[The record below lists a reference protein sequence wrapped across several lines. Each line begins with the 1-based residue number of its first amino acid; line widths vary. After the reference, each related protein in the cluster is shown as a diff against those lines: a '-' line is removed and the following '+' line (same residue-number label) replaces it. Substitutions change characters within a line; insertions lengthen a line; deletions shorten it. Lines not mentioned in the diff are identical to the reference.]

1 MKPLALLIPG
11 LDGTGEMFY
20 RQIAALSS
28 SHRVLAWK
36 FSERSGFDFRDLVEE
51 LGEGTAGQEPGS
63 ILVVGES
70 FGGTIA
76 MHYVLAYPE
85 RVSRLALINTFPYY
99 RPRRRILLGRRLVPL
114 LRVKRLQ
121 SIKNFIVDRVL
132 ANEGVPKEDREVYR
146 RIVQL
151 VNFGAYQRRLEL
163 VQQVD
168 LRPRL
173 HEIMVPTLLF
183 ASGRDKI
190 VPSIAEAR
198 FMASRIPDPGPAS
211 ISAVPR
217 ARALSQ
223 SPARPTSSICASTS
237 HDRAATGAT
246 ASVIR
251 FGHSNRHGPA
261 KAGH

>member
-51 LGEGTAGQEPGS
+51 LGDGTAGEEPGS

-132 ANEGVPKEDREVYR
+132 THEGVPKEDREVYR

-198 FMASRIPDPGPAS
+198 FMASRIPD
-211 ISAVPR
+211 
-217 ARALSQ
+217 
-223 SPARPTSSICASTS
+223 ST
-237 HDRAATGAT
+237 
-246 ASVIR
+246 VYE
-251 FGHSNRHGPA
+251 FP
-261 KAGH
+261 KAGHALLLTPGFLLSEY

>member
-28 SHRVLAWK
+28 RHRVLAWK
-36 FSERSGFDFRDLVEE
+36 FSERSSFDFRDLVEE
-51 LGEGTAGQEPGS
+51 LGEGTAGEEPGS

-121 SIKNFIVDRVL
+121 SIKNFIVDRAL
-132 ANEGVPKEDREVYR
+132 AHEGVPEEDRKVYR

-173 HEIMVPTLLF
+173 HEITVPTLLF

-198 FMASRIPDPGPAS
+198 FMASCIPDSTVYEFPEAGHALLLTPGFSLAEYS
-211 ISAVPR
+211 E
-217 ARALSQ
+217 
-223 SPARPTSSICASTS
+223 
-237 HDRAATGAT
+237 ATG
-246 ASVIR
+246 
-251 FGHSNRHGPA
+251 NRQRS
-261 KAGH
+261 